1 MTAQKANRS
10 PGRRGHPGPSWRPS
24 WLFERRSAD
33 SERPTFV
40 CRLVN
45 FPLPPP
51 HVTLV
56 AFARFDQFSWH
67 EHPPG
72 VLNANSFGACSVP
85 VGKTSNLPTREK
97 AAEMTVSELIDQLSA
112 MPPDATVMLWS
123 RMDDPQNR
131 RLESVELSTT
141 KSDPYAEVVVLS

>member
-1 MTAQKANRS
+1 VLEFSTWVFVFAITLAVLLIILAAFVLWDVLAHNAS
-10 PGRRGHPGPSWRPS
+10 GSINSRGMSM
-24 WLFERRSAD
+24 
-33 SERPTFV
+33 
-40 CRLVN
+40 
-45 FPLPPP
+45 
-51 HVTLV
+51 
-56 AFARFDQFSWH
+56 
-67 EHPPG
+67 PPG
-72 VLNANSFGACSVP
+72 VLNANSFGACSVGACSVP

-123 RMDDPQNR
+123 RMDDPQHR